1 MRILVVSPYAP
12 IRDGIAS
19 YALQQVQSL
28 RAEGHEVEVL
38 SPQPSAAHHHLDLR
52 SPRGPLALARRV
64 RGYDRVVVQYHPD
77 VFYTEG
83 APPVLRLPTTI
94 GLLVVALLARQ
105 LEVLVHEIDYD
116 LAKRRSL
123 DSVLK
128 RAFWRRV
135 DRLMVHTQA
144 ESDRMTEAFGLPPGS
159 VAVVD
164 HGGHFV
170 RRTALDQRAA
180 RERLG
185 LTPEGHVFLSIG
197 FIQPHKGFDRAVRA
211 FRTLAAEGASL
222 HVVGSVR
229 VEDRQYLDH
238 LGDLRAEVE
247 ATPGAH
253 LHDGYVSD
261 ELFDVWILAADT
273 VVLPYR
279 HIWSSSVLERAALYD
294 REIIATRVGGLAAQA
309 PDGTVLVDSDDEL
322 AQAMAD
328 SLARHLGTGAIVDEL
343 DHTWS
348 ELDSQPDHEAV
359 QAAVS
364 ARAESARGR
373 GLTSQPRSEALAT
386 RQRRGGGRSLQ
397 TMEPFQLSPPTS
409 ARPLAALV
417 KRAVLIL
424 TGWVLN
430 PIAERL
436 NQLQRA
442 TIDALDERE
451 RTQDTDGD

>member
-19 YALQQVQSL
+19 YALQQVKAL
-28 RAEGHEVEVL
+28 RAEGHDVEVL
-38 SPQPSAAHHHLDLR
+38 SPQPSAAHHHLDLA

-83 APPVLRLPTTI
+83 APPLLRLPTTI
-94 GLLVVALLARQ
+94 GLLVVALLARH

-116 LAKRRSL
+116 LAKRRTL
-123 DSVLK
+123 DSTLK
-128 RAFWRRV
+128 RWFWRRV
-135 DRLMVHTQA
+135 DRLTVHTEA
-144 ESDRMTEAFGLPPGS
+144 EAARMTDAFALPPG
-159 VAVVD
+159 AVQVVH
-164 HGGHFV
+164 HGSHFQ
-170 RRTALDQRAA
+170 RRTSLDRAGA
-180 RERLG
+180 RQRLG
-185 LTPEGHVFLSIG
+185 LAAEGHVFLSIG

-211 FRTLAAEGASL
+211 FRSLGAEDASI

-229 VEDRQYLDH
+229 VEDRQYLEH
-238 LGDLRAEVE
+238 LDDLREE
-247 ATPGAH
+247 IDTTPGAH

-309 PDGTVLVDSDDEL
+309 PVGTVLVDSDDEL

-328 SLARHLGTGAIVDEL
+328 SLARHLGGEARVVDEAHRSWDEL
-343 DHTWS
+343 AEATDHDT
-348 ELDSQPDHEAV
+348 V
-359 QAAVS
+359 QAAIAS
-364 ARAESARGR
+364 RAQEARGR
-373 GLTSQPRSEALAT
+373 ALTGPRESEALAT
-386 RQRRGGGRSLQ
+386 RQRRGGGRSLH
-397 TMEPFQLSPPTS
+397 TMEPFRLSPPTS

-417 KRAVLIL
+417 KRVVLVL
-424 TGWVLN
+424 TAWLLN

-442 TIDALDERE
+442 TVDALEER
-451 RTQDTDGD
+451 RRADG